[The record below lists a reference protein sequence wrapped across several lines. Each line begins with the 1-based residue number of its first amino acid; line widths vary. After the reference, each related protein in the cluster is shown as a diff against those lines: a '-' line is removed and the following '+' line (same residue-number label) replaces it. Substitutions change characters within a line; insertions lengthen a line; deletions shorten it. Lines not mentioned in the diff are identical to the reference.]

1 MESVSETLQRDSFQ
15 QMQAQ
20 GMGLIPQLDVWRP
33 AMTRDFC
40 SPEFNMDTNVG
51 AGMMPLPRTG

>member
-1 MESVSETLQRDSFQ
+1 MDVSETLQRDSFQ
-15 QMQAQ
+15 QMQAEV
-20 GMGLIPQLDVWRP
+20 GGPTLQLDVWRP

-40 SPEFNMDTNVG
+40 SPEFKLDTNVG